1 MYVPRLLEATVART
15 TTTFPVIMVTGP
27 RQSGKTTLL
36 RHLSAPD
43 RRFVSLDDLDVR
55 RLAKR
60 EPGLFIRQFP
70 PPVLIDEF
78 QYAPDILPYLKIAV
92 DELTTSGRNREA
104 AGMYWLTGSQHF
116 GLMKG
121 VRESLA
127 GRVAL
132 LDLLGFSPYELLRP
146 DEPRPEGFFEQDPAG
161 MAGDVLLSSSRSEP
175 QEMFA
180 AILRGSLPQAA
191 LGGADPAE
199 SGAFYSAYVQ
209 TYLER
214 DISTL
219 DGVRNLG
226 AFETFLRLLAA
237 RAGQL
242 VNFTEL
248 ARDAGVSVNTIRQ
261 WTTILEKSY
270 HICLLHPYYRSLS
283 KRLVKTPK
291 VYFLDSGLQA
301 FLTGW
306 SGPEQAMRGP
316 LAGQIFENW
325 VVSTL
330 IKSYR
335 HRGLRESLYFWRTR
349 TGQELDLWSEAAGVI
364 TTAEV
369 KLSARNDD
377 RIFRLLDGI
386 DPSPYRFGRRL
397 LFTLSRD
404 LLEYSPGEW
413 NIPVHFIN

>member
-1 MYVPRLLEATVART
+1 MYVPRLIEASIAEATRDS
-15 TTTFPVIMVTGP
+15 PVIMVTGP
-27 RQSGKTTLL
+27 RQSGKTTML
-36 RHLSAPD
+36 RTISAPD
-43 RRFVSLDDLDVR
+43 RRFVSLDDLDIR
-55 RLAKR
+55 RLAQR

-78 QYAPDILPYLKIAV
+78 QYAPDILPYIKIAV
-92 DELTTSGRNREA
+92 DELTTRGKNREA
-104 AGMYWLTGSQHF
+104 AGMYWLTGSQQF

-132 LDLLGFSPYELLRP
+132 LDLLGFSPYELLQPAR
-146 DEPRPEGFFEQDPAG
+146 PRPEGFFEQDPAVV
-161 MAGDVLLSSSRSEP
+161 AGDALLAANLPGPHEL
-175 QEMFA
+175 FA

-191 LGGADPAE
+191 LQVRSAAE
-199 SGAFYSAYVQ
+199 TKAFYSAYVQ
-209 TYLER
+209 RYLER
-214 DISTL
+214 DVATL

-248 ARDAGVSVNTIRQ
+248 SRDAGVSSNAIRQ
-261 WTTILEKSY
+261 WTTILQKSY
-270 HICLLHPYYRSLS
+270 HVCLLQPYYRSLS

-291 VYFLDSGLQA
+291 VYFLDSGLHA

-306 SGPEQAMRGP
+306 SEPEQAMRGP

-335 HRGLRESLYFWRTR
+335 HRGLRENLYFWRTR
-349 TGQELDLWSEAAGVI
+349 TGQKLDLWSEAAGVI
-364 TTAEV
+364 TAAEV
-369 KLSARNDD
+369 KLSARNDE
-377 RIFRLLDGI
+377 RVFGLLDGI
-386 DPSPYRFGRRL
+386 DPSPHRFGRRL
-397 LFTLSRD
+397 LLTLSRD
-404 LLEYSPGEW
+404 MLEYSPGTW
-413 NIPVHFIN
+413 NVPVSYIN